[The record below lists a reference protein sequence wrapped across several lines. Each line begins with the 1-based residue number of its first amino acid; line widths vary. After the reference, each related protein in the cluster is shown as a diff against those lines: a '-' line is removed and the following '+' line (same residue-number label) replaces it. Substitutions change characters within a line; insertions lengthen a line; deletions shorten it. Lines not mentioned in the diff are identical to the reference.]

1 MAHSGGI
8 TGNPY
13 RRVHPAIWDDLD
25 FVEANDFDRVL
36 YFLLLTGPQ
45 VSALPG
51 LQHEGFGALA
61 ERLRRPLD
69 MVLAGFERLA
79 VTGFAFYDERTRVV
93 WVPNAPRY
101 NEAGSP
107 NHIRAWWNRWS
118 EFPKC
123 KFKIQH
129 IPNLRRHAQLE
140 RSTHLEAWNA
150 TFGKVDSIV
159 VEGAQALPKPSD
171 RPSEGLR
178 SAATG
183 NQGENG
189 VLSEEISPSGGLN
202 ARARAISG
210 SGSVSDRGSWGGA
223 GGDGEI
229 VLLADWKPSDR
240 AVKQAAE
247 LGFDAE
253 AIHRSAA
260 AMRAKC
266 RTYKSGFQSTLD
278 NMWVASWL
286 SNQDKGNGGHR
297 EGRQE
302 RSADGSAGGQQEASR
317 GATGSTGSPRRGP
330 RGAGRIDEIAQRDAD
345 AEFAELA
352 ALGSD
357 SKDVR

>member
-45 VSALPG
+45 VSSLPG
-51 LQHEGFGALA
+51 LQHEGFAALA

-79 VTGFAFYDERTRVV
+79 VSGFAFYDDRTRVV

-123 KFKIQH
+123 RFKIQH
-129 IPNLRRHAQLE
+129 IPNLRRYAQLD
-140 RSTHLEAWNA
+140 RSTHLETWQA
-150 TFGKVDSIV
+150 TFGKVDSIQ
-159 VEGAQALPKPSD
+159 VESDEALPKTSD
-171 RPSEGLR
+171 RPSEGLL
-178 SAATG
+178 SAGT
-183 NQGENG
+183 
-189 VLSEEISPSGGLN
+189 
-202 ARARAISG
+202 ISG
-210 SGSVSDRGSWGGA
+210 SGSVSDRGSLGGA

-240 AVKQAAE
+240 AVKTATQ
-247 LGFDAE
+247 LGYGADSMT
-253 AIHRSAA
+253 RSSA
-260 AMRAKC
+260 AMRAKS
-266 RTYKSGFQSTLD
+266 RTYRSGVQSTLD
-278 NMWVASWL
+278 NMWIASWL
-286 SNQDKGNGGHR
+286 SNEDKGNGGHR

-302 RSADGSAGGQQEASR
+302 RAAG
-317 GATGSTGSPRRGP
+317 GSTGGEQASPRGSTEATTRGRRGP
-330 RGAGRIDEIAQRDAD
+330 RGAGRIDDIARREAD
-345 AEFAELA
+345 AEFEELA
-352 ALGSD
+352 ALEADG
-357 SKDVR
+357 KGVR